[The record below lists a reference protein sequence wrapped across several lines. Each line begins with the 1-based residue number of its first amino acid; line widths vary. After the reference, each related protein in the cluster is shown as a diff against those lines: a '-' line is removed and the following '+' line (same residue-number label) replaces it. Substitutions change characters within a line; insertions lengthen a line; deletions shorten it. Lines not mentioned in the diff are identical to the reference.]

1 MDSSSLTSI
10 LHSGQRARLIPIVKD
25 SKKEEKATSSLLAT
39 FRIVPSFVQAVLS
52 NVGVSVSKRS
62 QVTCYTEVSFDNK
75 DKKFPRP
82 DGLIIVSTGNKT
94 WSAIVESKIGT
105 SELKQDQIEEYID
118 LAKTLGI
125 DAVITISN
133 QFATTPTHHPVKV
146 PKQKLKH
153 VQLYHFSW
161 LFLES
166 SAILLN
172 ENKGVT
178 DPEQAFILSE
188 LIRYLQHE
196 ESGVSS
202 FTKMSKGWKEVCE
215 QIHEGR
221 KLKKGDEDVENSVA
235 SWQQLL
241 RYLAI
246 KLSIEL
252 GKIVNLYLSRS
263 RSNDPLL
270 NFNENIDELIQKN
283 RLTAEFEIPNAA
295 SRLKINIDFLRR
307 TLNLSMYLDSPKDK
321 KIATASINWLLRQL
335 NHLQESDIIIT
346 VYWPKRIA
354 PTSERLSVIFEDV
367 NCLAP
372 QYAKEMPLSFEVKQ
386 VYDLASKFKGA
397 VSFVDIISKALPEF
411 YENVGQ
417 HLNKW
422 VAKPPKIKRTE
433 HKIDDDKKEE
443 VTNPFWMPQINNN
456 N

>member
-1 MDSSSLTSI
+1 MGNSSVVSL
-10 LHSGQRARLIPIVKD
+10 LHSGQRARLIPTVKD
-25 SKKEEKATSSLLAT
+25 SKKEEKATSALLAT
-39 FRIVPSFVQAVLS
+39 FRIVPSFAQTVLS

-75 DKKFPRP
+75 DKKYPRP
-82 DGLIIVSTGNKT
+82 DGLIIVTTGSKN

-105 SELKQDQIEEYID
+105 SELNQDQIEEYID

-133 QFATTPTHHPVKV
+133 QFATIPAHHPIKV
-146 PKQKLKH
+146 PKHKLKNVH
-153 VQLYHFSW
+153 LYHFSW

-172 ENKGVT
+172 DNKGVT

-196 ESGVSS
+196 DSGVSS
-202 FTKMSKGWKEVCE
+202 FTRMSKGWKEVCE

-221 KLKKGDEDVENSVA
+221 KLKKGDEDLENSVA

-246 KLSIEL
+246 KLSVEL
-252 GKIVNLYLSRS
+252 GKIVNLHLSRS
-263 RSNDPLL
+263 RSNDPSL
-270 NFNENIDELIQKN
+270 NFNENVDELIQKN
-283 RLTAEFEIPNAA
+283 RLTAEFDIPNAA

-307 TLNLSMYLDSPKDK
+307 TLNLSMSLDSPKDRK
-321 KIATASINWLLRQL
+321 QATASINWLLRQL
-335 NHLQESDIIIT
+335 NHLKESDILVT
-346 VYWPKRIA
+346 VDWPKRIA
-354 PTSERLSVIFEDV
+354 STSERLSVVFEDV
-367 NCLAP
+367 NCLVP
-372 QYAKEMPLSFEVKQ
+372 QDVKELPVSFEVKQ
-386 VYDLASKFKGA
+386 VHDLASKFKSTS
-397 VSFVDIISKALPEF
+397 SFVEIISKALPEF
-411 YENVGQ
+411 YESVGQ

-433 HKIDDDKKEE
+433 IQEDDEKKEE
-443 VTNPFWMPQINNN
+443 VTNPFWMPPQINN
-456 N
+456 

>member
-1 MDSSSLTSI
+1 MGNSSLVS
-10 LHSGQRARLIPIVKD
+10 LMHSGQRARLIPTVKD

-39 FRIVPSFVQAVLS
+39 FRVVPSFVQTVLS

-105 SELKQDQIEEYID
+105 SELKYDQIEEYID

-125 DAVITISN
+125 DALITISN
-133 QFATTPTHHPVKV
+133 QFATTPSHHPVKIQ
-146 PKQKLKH
+146 KHKLKNIR
-153 VQLYHFSW
+153 LYHFSW

-166 SAILLN
+166 TAILLN

-188 LIRYLQHE
+188 LIRYFQHE
-196 ESGVSS
+196 ESGISS
-202 FTKMSKGWKEVCE
+202 FTKMGKGWKEVCE

-221 KLKKGDEDVENSVA
+221 KLKKGDEDLEYAVA

-246 KLSIEL
+246 KLSIDL
-252 GKIVNLYLSRS
+252 GKTVSLFLSRS
-263 RSNDPLL
+263 RSSDPST
-270 NFNENIDELIQKN
+270 NFNDNVDELIQKN
-283 RLTAEFEIPNAA
+283 RLTAELDIPNAA
-295 SRLKINIDFLRR
+295 SRLKIDIDFLRR
-307 TLNLSMYLDSPKDK
+307 TVNLSMIVDAPKDRK
-321 KIATASINWLLRQL
+321 LASASINWLTRQL
-335 NHLQESDIIIT
+335 NHLKESEIIIT
-346 VYWPKRIA
+346 ADWPKRIA
-354 PTSERLSVIFEDV
+354 STSNRLSTIFEDV
-367 NCLAP
+367 NCLIP
-372 QYAKEMPLSFEVKQ
+372 QNVKELPLSFEVKQ
-386 VYDLASKFKGA
+386 VYDLASKFKGSI
-397 VSFVDIISKALPEF
+397 SFVEIVSSALPEF

-433 HKIDDDKKEE
+433 DIEDSKIKEE
-443 VTNPFWMPQINNN
+443 VTNPFWVPPQNTI
-456 N
+456 